1 MKYRKRQ
8 LEIEAVKWN
17 GYNLDEIKRFTG
29 NNANVKYDE
38 KDGEVVADL
47 FIHTLEGDMHASKG
61 DYIIKGIKGEFYPC
75 KPDVFTKTYEE
86 VKDQPSGGKV

>member
-29 NNANVKYDE
+29 NNANVEYDE

-75 KPDVFTKTYEE
+75 KPDVFTQTYEE
-86 VKDQPSGGKV
+86 VKDQPSGREV